1 MASLYLLVAVIG
13 ALIAVFA
20 VQNINPVVIR
30 FLGWQREAALSLV
43 ILVSIL
49 LGIILTSL
57 VGLVPHWKLRSKI
70 RQLENQ
76 VAQRSLSEREG
87 PAGPAGTR
95 Q

>member
-1 MASLYLLVAVIG
+1 MMASLYLLVAVIG

-43 ILVSIL
+43 ILLSIL

-76 VAQRSLSEREG
+76 VAQRAPSEREG
-87 PAGPAGTR
+87 PAGTR

>member
-1 MASLYLLVAVIG
+1 MMALLYLLVAVIG

-20 VQNINPVVIR
+20 VQNINPVPIR

-43 ILVSIL
+43 ILLSIL

-57 VGLVPHWKLRSKI
+57 IGLIPHWKLRSKI
-70 RQLENQ
+70 RQLENR
-76 VAQRSLSEREG
+76 VAQLSPSEREG
-87 PAGPAGTR
+87 PAGTR

>member
-1 MASLYLLVAVIG
+1 MMASLYLLVALIG

-20 VQNINPVVIR
+20 VQNINPVAIR

-43 ILVSIL
+43 ILLSIL

-57 VGLVPHWKLRSKI
+57 IGLIPHWKLRSKI
-70 RQLENQ
+70 RQLENR
-76 VAQRSLSEREG
+76 VAQLSISDRE
-87 PAGPAGTR
+87 GPAGTR